1 MTDACELRK
10 VFFFLKKK
18 NEFMCCGL
26 SWNDFLKL
34 FYNYAVGCHFFML
47 SLMTLHG
54 IAVSI
59 DFEQGKIV

>member
-1 MTDACELRK
+1 MNLCA
-10 VFFFLKKK
+10 VAYHG
-18 NEFMCCGL
+18 MI
-26 SWNDFLKL
+26 FLKL